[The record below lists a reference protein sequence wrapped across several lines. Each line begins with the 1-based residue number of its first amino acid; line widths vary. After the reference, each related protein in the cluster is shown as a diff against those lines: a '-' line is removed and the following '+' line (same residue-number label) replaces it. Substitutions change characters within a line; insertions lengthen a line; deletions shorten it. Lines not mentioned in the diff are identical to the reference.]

1 MFRRKQNKSI
11 EVNKLSSLIAVN
23 VQVAG
28 DVIFSGGVRI
38 DGHVEGNVIGK
49 DGDHSL
55 LVLSE
60 KGTITGSV
68 RVYDAVINGAVAGDI
83 EVEHFLE
90 LQANAR
96 VSGNITYRQLQMEC
110 GASIDGRL
118 ERRGEEASRSGAA
131 DTNVVALPVA
141 TG

>member
-11 EVNKLSSLIAVN
+11 EVTKLSSLVSVN
-23 VQVAG
+23 VRVAG
-28 DVIFSGGVRI
+28 DVIFTGGVRV
-38 DGHVEGNVIGK
+38 DGQVDGNVVGK

-60 KGTITGSV
+60 KGTITGNV
-68 RVYDAVINGAVAGDI
+68 KVYDAVVNGTVCGDI

-110 GASIDGRL
+110 GAGVDGRL
-118 ERRGEEASRSGAA
+118 ERRDDTAQSVAGSG
-131 DTNVVALPVA
+131 TNVVTLPVA
-141 TG
+141 AG

>member
-11 EVNKLSSLIAVN
+11 EVTKLSSLVSVN
-23 VQVAG
+23 VRVAG

-38 DGHVEGNVIGK
+38 DGQVDGNVVGK

-60 KGTITGSV
+60 KGAITGNV
-68 RVYDAVINGAVAGDI
+68 KVYDAVINGAVAGDI

-90 LQANAR
+90 LQPNAR

-118 ERRGEEASRSGAA
+118 ERRGDDGARVENA
-131 DTNVVALPVA
+131 ATNVVTLPVA